1 MDMGAS
7 VIARLKNKAKET
19 GKPFQLHLQLFC
31 QEEFLRRLAASR
43 YAENLVLKGGLFIY
57 TLTNFESRATVD
69 IDFLLRQFPG
79 TIEDIKRMVDEII
92 ATDSDN
98 DFITFSSRGFET
110 ISPQRKYTGVSF
122 QLVGQIKNTRTP
134 FDVDFGVGDVIVPN
148 SHRRAIPVQL
158 DGFDVPE
165 VLTYSLESTIAEK
178 FDALLQRLELTSRM
192 KDIYDIY
199 YLSSMFDF
207 DGRALQQAV
216 FETHQHGIHHE
227 LVKILGRLRYRTSY
241 GQNVL
246 QHSIEVSHIAG
257 MMAAE
262 LGADVQAAKRAGLLH
277 DIGKA
282 LDHEFEGTHVAL
294 GVEYARKYREKEDI
308 IHAIQAHHGDVECKT
323 LVACLVQAADA
334 ISAARPGARRE
345 NLENYIKRLEK
356 LEEITGTYPGV
367 EKSYAIQAGR
377 EVRVMVKPEQVSED
391 QMVILAREL
400 AKRIENELEYPGQIK
415 VHVLRET
422 KVVEYAK

>member
-31 QEEFLRRLAASR
+31 QEEFLRRLAASH

-92 ATDSDN
+92 AVDSGN

-110 ISPQRKYTGVSF
+110 ISPQRKYKGVSF
-122 QLVGQIKNTRTP
+122 QLVGQIKNTHTP
-134 FDVDFGVGDVIVPN
+134 FDVDFGVGDVIVPT
-148 SHRRAIPVQL
+148 SQKRTIPVQL
-158 DGFDVPE
+158 TGFDVPE

-216 FETHQHGIHHE
+216 FETLQNRGTAYEKDSFDRVIALADNKDIQVRWRQYLRRLKMPE
-227 LVKILGRLRYRTSY
+227 LAL
-241 GQNVL
+241 
-246 QHSIEVSHIAG
+246 
-257 MMAAE
+257 
-262 LGADVQAAKRAGLLH
+262 ADVMHSVDSYLRP
-277 DIGKA
+277 
-282 LDHEFEGTHVAL
+282 VW
-294 GVEYARKYREKEDI
+294 
-308 IHAIQAHHGDVECKT
+308 
-323 LVACLVQAADA
+323 DA
-334 ISAARPGARRE
+334 IVNEQELLSGWKCREAAWIDH
-345 NLENYIKRLEK
+345 NN
-356 LEEITGTYPGV
+356 
-367 EKSYAIQAGR
+367 S
-377 EVRVMVKPEQVSED
+377 
-391 QMVILAREL
+391 
-400 AKRIENELEYPGQIK
+400 
-415 VHVLRET
+415 
-422 KVVEYAK
+422 

>member
-92 ATDSDN
+92 AVDSGN

-110 ISPQRKYTGVSF
+110 ISPQRKYIGVSF

-148 SHRRAIPVQL
+148 SHKRTIPVQL
-158 DGFDVPE
+158 DGFEVPE

-216 FETHQHGIHHE
+216 FETLQNRGTAYERDSFDRVIALAENKDIQVRWRQYLRRLKMPE
-227 LVKILGRLRYRTSY
+227 LVLDD
-241 GQNVL
+241 VM
-246 QHSIEVSHIAG
+246 HSIDRYLRPVWNAIINET
-257 MMAAE
+257 E
-262 LGADVQAAKRAGLLH
+262 LILTWQSQSGAWNN
-277 DIGKA
+277 GK
-282 LDHEFEGTHVAL
+282 
-294 GVEYARKYREKEDI
+294 
-308 IHAIQAHHGDVECKT
+308 
-323 LVACLVQAADA
+323 
-334 ISAARPGARRE
+334 
-345 NLENYIKRLEK
+345 
-356 LEEITGTYPGV
+356 
-367 EKSYAIQAGR
+367 
-377 EVRVMVKPEQVSED
+377 
-391 QMVILAREL
+391 
-400 AKRIENELEYPGQIK
+400 
-415 VHVLRET
+415 
-422 KVVEYAK
+422 

>member
-92 ATDSDN
+92 AVDSGN
-98 DFITFSSRGFET
+98 DFIAFSSRGFET
-110 ISPQRKYTGVSF
+110 ILPQRKYTGVSF

-148 SHRRAIPVQL
+148 SHKRTIPVQL
-158 DGFDVPE
+158 DGFEVPE

-216 FETHQHGIHHE
+216 FETLQNRGTAYERDSFDRVIALAENKDIQVRWRQYLRRLKMPE
-227 LVKILGRLRYRTSY
+227 LALDDVM
-241 GQNVL
+241 
-246 QHSIEVSHIAG
+246 HSIDRYLHPVWNAIINES
-257 MMAAE
+257 E
-262 LGADVQAAKRAGLLH
+262 LTLTWQSQSGAWKN
-277 DIGKA
+277 GK
-282 LDHEFEGTHVAL
+282 
-294 GVEYARKYREKEDI
+294 
-308 IHAIQAHHGDVECKT
+308 
-323 LVACLVQAADA
+323 
-334 ISAARPGARRE
+334 
-345 NLENYIKRLEK
+345 
-356 LEEITGTYPGV
+356 
-367 EKSYAIQAGR
+367 
-377 EVRVMVKPEQVSED
+377 
-391 QMVILAREL
+391 
-400 AKRIENELEYPGQIK
+400 
-415 VHVLRET
+415 
-422 KVVEYAK
+422 

>member
-57 TLTNFESRATVD
+57 TLTNFESRTPVD

-92 ATDSDN
+92 AVDSGN
-98 DFITFSSRGFET
+98 DFIAFSSRGFET

-148 SHRRAIPVQL
+148 SHKRTIPVQL
-158 DGFDVPE
+158 DGFEVPE

-216 FETHQHGIHHE
+216 FETLQNRGTAYERDSFDRVIALAENKDIQVRWRQYLRRLKMPE
-227 LVKILGRLRYRTSY
+227 LALDDVM
-241 GQNVL
+241 
-246 QHSIEVSHIAG
+246 HSIDRYLHPVWNAIINES
-257 MMAAE
+257 E
-262 LGADVQAAKRAGLLH
+262 LTLTWQSQSGAWKN
-277 DIGKA
+277 GK
-282 LDHEFEGTHVAL
+282 
-294 GVEYARKYREKEDI
+294 
-308 IHAIQAHHGDVECKT
+308 
-323 LVACLVQAADA
+323 
-334 ISAARPGARRE
+334 
-345 NLENYIKRLEK
+345 
-356 LEEITGTYPGV
+356 
-367 EKSYAIQAGR
+367 
-377 EVRVMVKPEQVSED
+377 
-391 QMVILAREL
+391 
-400 AKRIENELEYPGQIK
+400 
-415 VHVLRET
+415 
-422 KVVEYAK
+422 

>member
-31 QEEFLRRLAASR
+31 QEEFLRRLASSR

-92 ATDSDN
+92 AVDSGN

-134 FDVDFGVGDVIVPN
+134 FDVDFGVGDVIVP
-148 SHRRAIPVQL
+148 SSQKRTIPVQL

-165 VLTYSLESTIAEK
+165 ILTYSLESTIAEK

-216 FETHQHGIHHE
+216 FETLQNRG
-227 LVKILGRLRYRTSY
+227 TSY
-241 GQNVL
+241 EKDSFDRVIALSVNKEIQTRWRQYLRRMKMPEL
-246 QHSIEVSHIAG
+246 QLDDVMERVDCFLRLVWDAMIHEEELLLRWNCEIASW
-257 MMAAE
+257 
-262 LGADVQAAKRAGLLH
+262 KR
-277 DIGKA
+277 
-282 LDHEFEGTHVAL
+282 
-294 GVEYARKYREKEDI
+294 
-308 IHAIQAHHGDVECKT
+308 
-323 LVACLVQAADA
+323 
-334 ISAARPGARRE
+334 
-345 NLENYIKRLEK
+345 
-356 LEEITGTYPGV
+356 
-367 EKSYAIQAGR
+367 
-377 EVRVMVKPEQVSED
+377 
-391 QMVILAREL
+391 
-400 AKRIENELEYPGQIK
+400 
-415 VHVLRET
+415 
-422 KVVEYAK
+422 

>member
-19 GKPFQLHLQLFC
+19 GKSFQLHFQLFC

-92 ATDSDN
+92 AVDSGN

-148 SHRRAIPVQL
+148 SHKRTIPVQL
-158 DGFDVPE
+158 DGFEVPE

-216 FETHQHGIHHE
+216 FETLQNRGTAYEWDSFDRVIALAENKDIQVRWRQYLRRLKMPE
-227 LVKILGRLRYRTSY
+227 LVLDD
-241 GQNVL
+241 VM
-246 QHSIEVSHIAG
+246 HSIDAFLRPVWNAIINEQ
-257 MMAAE
+257 E
-262 LGADVQAAKRAGLLH
+262 LFLGWKCESAVW
-277 DIGKA
+277 
-282 LDHEFEGTHVAL
+282 FE
-294 GVEYARKYREKEDI
+294 
-308 IHAIQAHHGDVECKT
+308 
-323 LVACLVQAADA
+323 
-334 ISAARPGARRE
+334 P
-345 NLENYIKRLEK
+345 
-356 LEEITGTYPGV
+356 
-367 EKSYAIQAGR
+367 
-377 EVRVMVKPEQVSED
+377 
-391 QMVILAREL
+391 
-400 AKRIENELEYPGQIK
+400 
-415 VHVLRET
+415 
-422 KVVEYAK
+422 

>member
-92 ATDSDN
+92 AVDSGN

-148 SHRRAIPVQL
+148 SHKRTIPVQL
-158 DGFDVPE
+158 DGFEVPE

-216 FETHQHGIHHE
+216 FETLQNRGTAYERDSFDRVIALAENKEIQVRWRQYLRRLKMPE
-227 LVKILGRLRYRTSY
+227 LVLDD
-241 GQNVL
+241 VM
-246 QHSIEVSHIAG
+246 HSIDRYLRPVWNAIINET
-257 MMAAE
+257 E
-262 LGADVQAAKRAGLLH
+262 LILTWQSQSGAWNN
-277 DIGKA
+277 GK
-282 LDHEFEGTHVAL
+282 
-294 GVEYARKYREKEDI
+294 
-308 IHAIQAHHGDVECKT
+308 
-323 LVACLVQAADA
+323 
-334 ISAARPGARRE
+334 
-345 NLENYIKRLEK
+345 
-356 LEEITGTYPGV
+356 
-367 EKSYAIQAGR
+367 
-377 EVRVMVKPEQVSED
+377 
-391 QMVILAREL
+391 
-400 AKRIENELEYPGQIK
+400 
-415 VHVLRET
+415 
-422 KVVEYAK
+422 